1 MNNTDNNL
9 ETPLTKREQQV
20 FDLIMKGIT
29 YDDVATQLCISKKTV
44 VTHVHSIFQKK
55 FANSL
60 PKLMADYYQ
69 KKISDFKKRIEKGIK
84 Q

>member
-1 MNNTDNNL
+1 MNNTDNNI
-9 ETPLTKREQQV
+9 ETPLTKREQQI

-29 YDDVATQLCISKKTV
+29 YDDVATQLCISKRTV
-44 VTHVHSIFQKK
+44 VTHVHSIFMKK

-60 PKLMADYYQ
+60 PKLMADHYQ
-69 KKISDFKKRIEKGIK
+69 EKIRELEQRIK